1 MLNFPLKK
9 GVKVMDLKYEIIPEE
24 KMELCRDACNELMSF
39 QKSKAYIS
47 PERFDS
53 MNFDTR
59 MVPSVNKAI
68 DNYIV
73 VVKDDDK
80 IVGYVYSN
88 ISPKETYSNEFAT
101 FFDLSSVRKNNVGCL
116 SQFYIKE
123 EYRQYG
129 VGSTLFNMSMEWL
142 KQFDDVDD
150 YFIFVSNG
158 NDNALEFYQ
167 RKGFAVSHVILDGF
181 ITVLRSDKHSANKVK
196 V

>member
-1 MLNFPLKK
+1 MN
-9 GVKVMDLKYEIIPEE
+9 VTYEIIPDE
-24 KMELCRDACNELMSF
+24 KIECCRDLCNELMAF
-39 QKSKAYIS
+39 QKSKAYIK
-47 PERFDS
+47 PELFDN

-59 MVPSVNKAI
+59 MIPSIKSALYNHT
-68 DNYIV
+68 V

-101 FFDLSSVRKNNVGCL
+101 FFDLSSVRRNNVGCL

-129 VGSTLFNMSMEWL
+129 IGSNLFNMSMKWL
-142 KQFDDVDD
+142 KQFDDVED

-158 NDNALEFYQ
+158 NHNALEFYR
-167 RKGFAVSHVILDGF
+167 RKGFSVSHDILDGF
-181 ITVLRSDKHSANKVK
+181 ITVLRCHRRDIMDPGSPE
-196 V
+196 